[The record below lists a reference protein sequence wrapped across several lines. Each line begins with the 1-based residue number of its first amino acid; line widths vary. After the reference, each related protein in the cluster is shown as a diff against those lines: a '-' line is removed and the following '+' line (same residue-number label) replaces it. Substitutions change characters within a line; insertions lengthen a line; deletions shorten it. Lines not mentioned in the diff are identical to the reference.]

1 MKATSF
7 VFKVLAVLAS
17 LATLTMF
24 FLPFVTLTTA
34 DGAVTLKG
42 IEVAFGSTQSY
53 AGAQI
58 NTYKAAWYAFA
69 FVTSALSVV
78 FSALC
83 FKKKGSGYASV
94 AFSLVTMIS
103 MIVFACTSTHLV
115 DWRPLPETGVSFTL
129 GLGFIVALVASIAAF
144 AISVASLL
152 ITDYAVVKES
162 NGAKLTI
169 PRRVVNFLKD
179 YKSEIKKVV
188 WPSRKT
194 VVKNTAIVLIMCVV
208 VGLYIAVL
216 DFGLANLIGLVL
228 GVDLYQI
235 G

>member
-7 VFKVLAVLAS
+7 VFKVLTVLAS

-34 DGAVTLKG
+34 DGSITLKG

-53 AGAQI
+53 AGAEI

-69 FVTSALSVV
+69 FVLSAFSVV

-94 AFSLVTMIS
+94 GFSFATMLC
-103 MIVFACTSTHLV
+103 MIVFVCNASHFV
-115 DWRPLPETGVSFTL
+115 DWRPLPDTGVSFAL
-129 GLGFIVALVASIAAF
+129 GLGFIVSLIASIAAF
-144 AISVASLL
+144 VISVASLL

-169 PRRVVNFLKD
+169 PRRFVNFLKD

-194 VVKNTAIVLIMCVV
+194 VVRNTAVVLIMCLV
-208 VGLYIAVL
+208 VGLYIAIL

>member
-1 MKATSF
+1 M
-7 VFKVLAVLAS
+7 
-17 LATLTMF
+17 
-24 FLPFVTLTTA
+24 
-34 DGAVTLKG
+34 
-42 IEVAFGSTQSY
+42 
-53 AGAQI
+53 
-58 NTYKAAWYAFA
+58 
-69 FVTSALSVV
+69 
-78 FSALC
+78 
-83 FKKKGSGYASV
+83 
-94 AFSLVTMIS
+94 
-103 MIVFACTSTHLV
+103 
-115 DWRPLPETGVSFTL
+115 
-129 GLGFIVALVASIAAF
+129 
-144 AISVASLL
+144 
-152 ITDYAVVKES
+152 VKES

-216 DFGLANLIGLVL
+216 DFGLANLIGLIL